1 MLCVRVL
8 FTLVCVAVI
17 PGGGA
22 QGDILNYTVE
32 EEQAPGTFV
41 GNVARDSNVSSA
53 IAGED
58 LASVRYRIL
67 RPGETP
73 NFYFLIG
80 NRSGVLTTASVLDRE
95 NITICEFKRICKFS
109 IYIALQSGPFFRTI
123 LVNILLEDINDETP
137 EFPHP
142 AIQLEI
148 SESVSI
154 GSSYTIEP
162 AEDSDGGENH
172 SVQSYDIF
180 PSNGTFV
187 LRVTKNVAGRDVLRV
202 IVNSP
207 LDRETKDFY
216 QLRIEA
222 RDGGRPPN
230 VGELLVNISVTDE
243 NDNPP
248 IFSQDDYHT
257 NISEALPNT
266 SIILTVH
273 ATDLDSGDNGR
284 VFYILSPQQSAINRE
299 LFKINRFTGEIT
311 PRKPLSSQQGKTVR
325 LVVQAYDG
333 GSDPFVTPSIV
344 FIKVL
349 DTVNNPPY
357 IQLNILNGVT
367 SAEVMEHSSV
377 GFAVAH
383 MVVSDE
389 DSGTNGQV
397 NCSVMSDRFQLQ
409 SLKIN
414 EYKVV
419 VSGVLDRE
427 ASPQYNLTIA
437 CQDGG
442 RPTLRATSSFTVN
455 LIDTN
460 DYPPIFK
467 QRRYVANITENN
479 AIGKFITQLQ
489 AVDRDAGENSR
500 ITYVITSTYP
510 RITNF
515 ININPGSGVVTAVDK
530 LDREVFDRLNIT
542 VIAFDH
548 GDPPMSSNTSLTIFI
563 LDENDNEPEF
573 REAVYLFKIPEN
585 EPIDTHVGRVRAYD
599 ADLDGGGFVTYSIV
613 DTGQYVPFILT
624 STGIL
629 LSNDV
634 FDREQR
640 DEYSFDVEASDHG
653 YPSLANRVRVIVEIT
668 DVNDN
673 TPIITF
679 PNEVNMTSK
688 IPFQNPPGTQITAVK
703 GEDRDSGLNAHLQF
717 SMRQDSPQKSFLF
730 SIDGSSGIIFVNKH
744 LREENVGTYVVFVSA
759 MDEGTPPRSSG
770 ERILEITV
778 FVGNSTAL
786 MSGVSPGQNA
796 LIVITLLCLT
806 VIIAAIVLTVLLR
819 IRRRDRQKKSDSDVT
834 LEDLPRTSPPDYPTE
849 REGQFSSYKA
859 VQVEDEDVT
868 DSSSSSTLPK
878 DINKHELLLFKMQ
891 LAEQYKQREQEK
903 LEEIESSSKL
913 DQHPVQESHVISDKY
928 DVTDQQMTRLA
939 ALKYQQA
946 LIRGSKK
953 GPGQHLSSRYGPKG
967 ETITDD
973 ILSNSSGETTGT
985 DSGRGYSEE
994 DSHSQ
999 GRSSLPSET
1008 GEIRMCWHIDDSG
1021 FPIVRFDCIRDQK
1034 KTSIIPQNRQRNSIP
1049 LVRQG
1054 DVSMLPPALKSDYR
1068 QRPIDPVTLRN
1079 SSSRKKPYSVHFDH
1093 DTQSD
1098 FQTHV
1103 PRYLGTFAPQPRP
1116 RSRNSDTN
1124 LTFKKGIT
1132 GYSLD
1137 NLNDSVDDDNTTT
1150 TSGSYTIDHDDPPDE
1165 MITFSGFGLKDVYV

>member
-1 MLCVRVL
+1 MLCVTALCIV
-8 FTLVCVAVI
+8 VCAVV
-17 PGGGA
+17 GGEA
-22 QGDILNYTVE
+22 QGDVLNYTVE
-32 EEQAPGTFV
+32 EEQPPGTFV
-41 GNVARDSNVSSA
+41 GNVAKDSNVSSA

-73 NFYFLIG
+73 NFYFLID
-80 NRSGVLTTASVLDRE
+80 NRSGVLSTASVLDRE

-123 LVNILLEDINDETP
+123 LVNILLEDINDEIP

-142 AIQLEI
+142 AIKLEI
-148 SESVSI
+148 LESVSV
-154 GSSYTIEP
+154 GSSYTIDS

-172 SVQSYDIF
+172 SVQAYAIF
-180 PSNGTFV
+180 PSNGTFA
-187 LRVTKNVAGRDVLRV
+187 LSVTKNVAGRDVLRIV
-202 IVNSP
+202 VNSP
-207 LDRETKDFY
+207 LDSETRDFY
-216 QLRIEA
+216 QLRVQA

-230 VGELLVNISVTDE
+230 VGELLVNISISDE

-248 IFSQDDYHT
+248 VFSHDDYHA

-266 SIILTVH
+266 STILTVH
-273 ATDLDSGDNGR
+273 ATDRDSGHNGK
-284 VFYILSPQQSAINRE
+284 VFYMLSPQQSAINRE
-299 LFKINRFTGEIT
+299 LFKINRLTGEIT

-344 FIKVL
+344 FINVL

-367 SAEVMEHSSV
+367 SAEVMEHSSL

-409 SLKIN
+409 SLKVN

-427 ASPQYNLTIA
+427 TSPQYNLTIL

-442 RPTLRATSSFTVN
+442 RPALRTTASFTVD
-455 LIDTN
+455 LVDIN
-460 DYPPIFK
+460 DYPPTFK
-467 QRRYVANITENN
+467 QQHYVANITENN
-479 AIGKFITQLQ
+479 AIGKVITKVK
-489 AVDRDAGENSR
+489 AVDRDAGDNSR
-500 ITYVITSTYP
+500 ITYVITSAYP

-515 ININPGSGVVTAVDK
+515 ININSDSGVVTAVDK

-548 GDPPMSSNTSLTIFI
+548 GDPPMSSNVSLTIFI

-573 REAVYLFKIPEN
+573 REAVYLFKILEN
-585 EPIDTHVGRVRAYD
+585 KPIDTHVGQIRAYD
-599 ADLDGGGFVTYSIV
+599 TDLDGGGFVTYSIV
-613 DTGQYVPFILT
+613 DIGQYVPFILT

-673 TPIITF
+673 TPVITF

-688 IPFQNPPGTQITAVK
+688 IPFQDPPGTQIAAVK

-717 SMRQDSPQKSFLF
+717 SMRHDSPQKSFLF

-759 MDEGTPPRSSG
+759 TDEGTPPRSSG

-834 LEDLPRTSPPDYPTE
+834 LEDLPRTSGPDYPTE
-849 REGQFSSYKA
+849 RDGGFSSYKA

-868 DSSSSSTLPK
+868 NSSSNTLPK

-891 LAEQYKQREQEK
+891 LAEQYKQREQEN
-903 LEEIESSSKL
+903 LEEVESSSKL
-913 DQHPVQESHVISDKY
+913 DQHPVQESHVISEKY

-953 GPGQHLSSRYGPKG
+953 GLSQHHSPRYGPKG

-1008 GEIRMCWHIDDSG
+1008 DDSG

-1054 DVSMLPPALKSDYR
+1054 DVSMLPPALKSDHR
-1068 QRPIDPVTLRN
+1068 QRTLDSVTLKN
-1079 SSSRKKPYSVHFDH
+1079 NSSRKKPYSVHFDQ
-1093 DTQSD
+1093 DSQSD

-1116 RSRNSDTN
+1116 RSRNSDAN
-1124 LTFKKGIT
+1124 LTFKKGLT